1 MIEDILAPSDNDDD
15 DEEDDIV
22 DSDEED
28 NNSNDGSDEEGN
40 SKYDDDADNY
50 KCRGTII
57 PQVNGQNNKR
67 GDGMVLCTNMILV
80 QTSTVRTV
88 QRTRNGV
95 STTASVSSVSDSTHR
110 GGTGTPGG
118 GRGVGGSS
126 SAGQVIG
133 GGGRANST
141 AGPAGDCDSASG
153 TGTANHLS
161 THATG
166 RSSQDGAS
174 GGTVTTSER
183 TSSSSRTGS
192 GARSNRDRYGGRD
205 LGPMANS
212 DDLLEDQTHVLLP
225 RRVAENNKQIKVL
238 KERIQGYGK
247 KGFLTYI
254 RDTER
259 RKAILAKQTR
269 RSRGSSGQPEE
280 EEEEDHQLTT
290 RAYMESCIELG
301 LQHSL
306 VSCQTLM
313 LSPIFWEGQLVLV
326 T

>member
-57 PQVNGQNNKR
+57 QQVNGQNNKR
-67 GDGMVLCTNMILV
+67 GDGMVPCTNMIVV

-95 STTASVSSVSDSTHR
+95 GTTASVSSVSDSTHR

-118 GRGVGGSS
+118 GRGVGGGS
-126 SAGQVIG
+126 SAGRVIG
-133 GGGRANST
+133 GGGYANST
-141 AGPAGDCDSASG
+141 GPAGDCDSASG

-161 THATG
+161 TPATG

-192 GARSNRDRYGGRD
+192 GARSNRDRYGGGD

-247 KGFLTYI
+247 KGLFKKCKFI
-254 RDTER
+254 
-259 RKAILAKQTR
+259 AC
-269 RSRGSSGQPEE
+269 EE
-280 EEEEDHQLTT
+280 
-290 RAYMESCIELG
+290 G
-301 LQHSL
+301 LQQVMAKLALIFQIPQQKRQAFTAQFKKTVMDSL
-306 VSCQTLM
+306 NAKRAFCEQQGGKIV
-313 LSPIFWEGQLVLV
+313 LSKYYDIC
-326 T
+326 